1 MHAYVVNT
9 EWRERE
15 AMSNYKPTLNVKHT
29 RYIVKHHV
37 IACLFECC
45 WFVSHS
51 SLFNGSVA
59 MSFITLLYSHVQVQ
73 MSIGENVMKIQ
84 KGQMQNLQ
92 RHVKIPPIPKGHMP
106 IVFPF
111 LDLCPSRRT
120 AVSL

>member
-1 MHAYVVNT
+1 MHACLVST
-9 EWRERE
+9 EWREIEEMR
-15 AMSNYKPTLNVKHT
+15 NNKPTLNIKHT
-29 RYIVKHHV
+29 SYKVKHHA

-92 RHVKIPPIPKGHMP
+92 RHVKIPPHNWT
-106 IVFPF
+106 
-111 LDLCPSRRT
+111 L
-120 AVSL
+120 